1 MGWLKEELV
10 DILIKEEIISRSD
23 IPRIVSY
30 AKEKEIDFFDAI
42 VALQLVDKEL
52 LTMVLAKGL
61 RIPFLR
67 LTKLDIDEDILKII
81 PVEVMK
87 RHKIV
92 PISVVR
98 DVITVAMVDPWN
110 YIAVDDLRVRANK
123 QVAVCLTPESE
134 FRKFLERFLKEEE
147 GVVEDR
153 SAEELQTLLTDF
165 SDEEI
170 ELVSE
175 EQEKDQDEEDIEE
188 KMAPA
193 VRAVNR
199 IVEMGVELR
208 ASDIFI
214 EPFEKRMRVRYR
226 VDGILREVESPPR
239 SLHEAI
245 ISRIKVLGRMDI
257 SEHRIPQ
264 DGKFRMK
271 IGGRIVDFRISI
283 VPSSFGEKA
292 CLRILD
298 KGAVMLDLDNLGF
311 HADTLERIKRCV
323 RRPHGMFI
331 VTGPT
336 GSGKSTTLYS
346 ILRFIDSPEKNI
358 ITVEDP
364 VEYQLRGINQVQ
376 VNSEVG
382 LTFSSALRSIL
393 RQDPD
398 IILIG
403 EIRDHETM
411 DIAIKAA
418 LTGHFVLTTLHTNTA
433 PGAIVRMVNMGV
445 EPFLITASVVGIMAQ
460 RLVRRLCDSCKEP
473 YVMTE
478 EMAESLRISKEYVG
492 KTFYKPVGCKKCL
505 GIGYR
510 GRTNIA
516 EIMLMSPRIIDLI
529 AKGKE
534 EPDIREAA
542 IEEGM
547 RTMREDALMKA
558 AEGLTSIEE
567 VFRVTAQ

>member
-1 MGWLKEELV
+1 MAWLKEELV
-10 DILIKEEIISRSD
+10 DILIREEIISRSD

-30 AKEKEIDFFDAI
+30 AKEKGIDFFDAI
-42 VALQLVDKEL
+42 VALKLIDKDL

-61 RIPFLR
+61 RVPFLR
-67 LTKLDIDEDILKII
+67 LTKLNIDEGILDIVPL
-81 PVEVMK
+81 EVMN

-110 YIAVDDLRVRANK
+110 YIAVDDLRLRANK

-134 FRKFLERFLKEEE
+134 FKKFLESFSGDGEI
-147 GVVEDR
+147 GEDH
-153 SAEELQTLLTDF
+153 SAEELQNLLSDF
-165 SDEEI
+165 SEEEI
-170 ELVSE
+170 ELVDE
-175 EQEKDQDEEDIEE
+175 DKEGNQDETDIEE

-193 VRAVNR
+193 VRAVNK
-199 IVEMGVELR
+199 IVEMGVKLK

-214 EPFEKRMRVRYR
+214 EPFEKHMRVRYR
-226 VDGILREVESPPR
+226 VDGILREIESPPR

-271 IGGRIVDFRISI
+271 IGGRIIDFRISI

-311 HADTLERIKRCV
+311 HADVLERIKRCV

-398 IILIG
+398 IILVG

-418 LTGHFVLTTLHTNTA
+418 LTGHLVLTTLHTNTA

-460 RLVRRLCDSCKEP
+460 RLVRKLCDSCKEP

-478 EMAESLRISKEYVG
+478 EMAESLKISKEYVG

-505 GIGYR
+505 GIGYK

-516 EIMLMSPRIIDLI
+516 EIMLMSSKIMNLI